1 MRPDFA
7 LVLLTLITPAVASV
21 IGATPRIER
30 VEGETN
36 SDKHE
41 LYKRRGGGKGGW
53 RGGSSGRGGSAGS
66 SGGSSAGENSRG
78 SSNKGPSD
86 SFRPGSSGNGGSS
99 HGRGPQPAFYG
110 GQYYPGGST
119 IPYNAGDVSPGGVTP
134 YMIGGAALAF
144 WPGTWLYGA
153 YVYPYMHT
161 YHYHNETSDEGE
173 ERGVL
178 CGCSQYECC
187 ACDYNN
193 NTQYFNELIGNGSYG
208 GLNKSI
214 VNIAEVNGTVMILIN
229 GTLPNN
235 TALPDVKA
243 PGSAAARRMV
253 GASQYLLVTAA
264 VIAAAIVA

>member
-1 MRPDFA
+1 MKPDFA
-7 LVLLTLITPAVASV
+7 LVLFMLITPAVASV
-21 IGATPRIER
+21 INAPRQ
-30 VEGETN
+30 VKHVKGEHN
-36 SDKHE
+36 SDEHE

-53 RGGSSGRGGSAGS
+53 RGGSSGRGGGS
-66 SGGSSAGENSRG
+66 SEGSSAGENSRG

-86 SFRPGSSGNGGSS
+86 SFRSGSSGNGGSS
-99 HGRGPQPAFYG
+99 HGRGSQPTFCG

-153 YVYPYMHT
+153 YLYRYMHT
-161 YHYHNETSDEGE
+161 YHYHNETSDERE

-193 NTQYFNELIGNGSYG
+193 NTQYFNELIGNGSYD

-214 VNIAEVNGTVMILIN
+214 VNVAEINGTVTILIN

-235 TALPDVKA
+235 TALPDDKA
-243 PGSAAARRMV
+243 SDSAASRRMV
-253 GASQYLLVTAA
+253 GASHYLLVTAA